1 MEGTGG
7 WLYRLAG
14 CGWREIGNWY
24 LQTVSVSK
32 VKARVPGTRKREQAF
47 GAPEDKIDRGKGVL
61 EGGRRGG
68 NEGAGERVFEPRLQY
83 GDENKV

>member
-1 MEGTGG
+1 MM
-7 WLYRLAG
+7 RLARY
-14 CGWREIGNWY
+14 GWEDR
-24 LQTVSVSK
+24 TVISTSRTSPFRSLE
-32 VKARVPGTRKREQAF
+32 ARVLGITTREQAF
-47 GAPEDKIDRGKGVL
+47 GAPEDKIDRRKGVL

>member
-1 MEGTGG
+1 VLGIT
-7 WLYRLAG
+7 
-14 CGWREIGNWY
+14 
-24 LQTVSVSK
+24 T
-32 VKARVPGTRKREQAF
+32 REQAF
-47 GAPEDKIDRGKGVL
+47 GAPEDKIDRRKGVL

>member
-1 MEGTGG
+1 MLGTM
-7 WLYRLAG
+7 
-14 CGWREIGNWY
+14 
-24 LQTVSVSK
+24 T
-32 VKARVPGTRKREQAF
+32 REQAF

>member
-1 MEGTGG
+1 MT
-7 WLYRLAG
+7 
-14 CGWREIGNWY
+14 
-24 LQTVSVSK
+24 
-32 VKARVPGTRKREQAF
+32 REQAF

-83 GDENKV
+83 GDENKKMDNWTMGNELVDGMADQVGARTSGWEPGVRGLSGS